1 MSTREKLRD
10 FVKRRRSDDF
20 PDKDEVPSEKQKRA
34 AEGKRYSCSFQY
46 CHP

>member
-1 MSTREKLRD
+1 MSTREKVRD
-10 FVKRRRSDDF
+10 FLKRRRSDDF

-46 CHP
+46 